1 MNEDLINFI
10 WKYRLFKPDMPLVT
24 SRNEPVEIISPGYY
38 NSHAGPDFADVK
50 VRIGSTT
57 WAGSAE
63 VHIRASDWNR
73 HGHAT
78 DKAYNNVILHV
89 VYENDVQV
97 RRADG
102 TEPSLLIIKPYI
114 PEDVQE
120 RYQQLIDNMNWIPCE
135 KQLPHID
142 NIHIQSCLDRMLIE
156 RMEEK
161 SAQVLE
167 LLNHNQGVWSET
179 FYILLCR
186 TFGFK
191 LNALPFELLARSLP
205 LRILD
210 KHRDSLFQLE
220 ALLFGQAGFLEEPA
234 ADEYIRSLQEEYRY
248 LRHKYSLQPLESYL
262 WKHLRLRPQN
272 FPSVRLAQFA
282 SLVHRSVHLFSRIL
296 DTEDLGE
303 LKKLFEG
310 ISMSSYWQSH
320 NKPGRE
326 CVKIAATLGQAS
338 VENIL
343 INTVSVALYSYG
355 KYTDNRQFISR
366 SINLLESIPAETN
379 RIVLRYR
386 EIGVKS
392 AGADSSQAL
401 LQLKKRYCD
410 QKKCVNCAVGTRII
424 NSA

>member
-10 WKYRLFKPDMPLVT
+10 WRFRLFNQKALVT
-24 SRNEPVEIISPGYY
+24 SRNEPVEIISPGFY

-63 VHIRASDWNR
+63 IHIRASDWER
-73 HGHAT
+73 HGHST

-89 VYENDVQV
+89 VYENDLRVL
-97 RRADG
+97 RADG
-102 TEPSLLIIKPYI
+102 TEPSMLIIKPYI
-114 PEDVQE
+114 PENIQE
-120 RYQQLIDNMNWIPCE
+120 RYRQLIENMNWIPCE
-135 KQLPHID
+135 KQLPHVD
-142 NIHIQSCLDRMLIE
+142 SIHIQNCLDRMLVE
-156 RMEEK
+156 RMEER

-167 LLNHNQGVWSET
+167 LLKHNQGDWSET

-205 LRILD
+205 MRILD

-234 ADEYIRSLQEEYRY
+234 TDEYTQSLQEEYRY
-248 LRHKYSLQPLESYL
+248 LRHKYALKPIEQYL

-272 FPSVRLAQFA
+272 FPALRLAQFA
-282 SLVHRSVHLFSRIL
+282 SLVHRSVHLFSKTL
-296 DTEDLGE
+296 EAGNAAE
-303 LKKLFEG
+303 LSKLFEG
-310 ISMSSYWQSH
+310 ISMSSYWETH

-326 CVKIAATLGQAS
+326 CARMAAQLGKDS
-338 VENIL
+338 VNNIL

-355 KYTDNRQFISR
+355 RYTDNSQFISR
-366 SINLLESIPAETN
+366 SISLLESLPVEIN

-392 AGADSSQAL
+392 GSADRSQAL
-401 LQLKKRYCD
+401 LQLKKKYCD
-410 QKKCVNCAVGTRII
+410 QKKCVNCAVGARII

>member
-1 MNEDLINFI
+1 MNEDLINFV
-10 WKYRLFKPDMPLVT
+10 WRFRLFNQKALFT
-24 SRNEPVEIISPGYY
+24 SRNEPVEIISPGFY
-38 NSHAGPDFADVK
+38 NSHAGPDFTNVK

-63 VHIRASDWNR
+63 IHIRASDWER
-73 HGHAT
+73 HGHST

-89 VYENDVQV
+89 VYENDMQV
-97 RRADG
+97 FRADG
-102 TEPSLLIIKPYI
+102 TEPSVFIIKPYI
-114 PEDVQE
+114 PEDIQD
-120 RYQQLIDNMNWIPCE
+120 RYRQLIQNMNWIPCE
-135 KQLPHID
+135 KQLSHVDHIYVQD
-142 NIHIQSCLDRMLIE
+142 CLQRMLIE

-161 SAQVLE
+161 SGQVTE
-167 LLNHNQGVWSET
+167 LLNHHQGDWAET
-179 FYILLCR
+179 FYMLLCR

-205 LRILD
+205 LRILN
-210 KHRDSLFQLE
+210 KHRQSLFQLE

-234 ADEYIRSLQEEYRY
+234 TDDYSRSLQEEYRY
-248 LRHKYSLQPLESYL
+248 LRHKYNLQPIESYL

-296 DTEDLGE
+296 ETEEAGALR
-303 LKKLFEG
+303 KLFDG
-310 ISMSSYWQSH
+310 IRMSSYWQSH
-320 NKPGRE
+320 NKPGKE
-326 CVKIAATLGQAS
+326 SAKIAAGLGRES
-338 VENIL
+338 VNNIL

-355 KYTDNRQFISR
+355 KYTDDVHFFSRAIS
-366 SINLLESIPAETN
+366 LLESIPAETN

-392 AGADSSQAL
+392 LGADSSQAL
-401 LQLKKRYCD
+401 LQLKKKYCD
-410 QKKCVNCAVGTRII
+410 QKKCVNCAVGARII